1 MESRLLLDVVVRE
14 RPTIFQLLPCE
25 DKPLLVW
32 GNSFLVLIKTHSEFH
47 FLELSQFY
55 SYLDLGLH
63 VLDRVAG
70 LHLEGDGLPGESL
83 HEDLHLRFVVFVRFT
98 VVLTA

>member
-1 MESRLLLDVVVRE
+1 MEGTLLLDVVVRKSSSVL
-14 RPTIFQLLPCE
+14 QLLPGKDE
-25 DKPLLVW
+25 PLLVW

-63 VLDRVAG
+63 VLDGIAG
-70 LHLEGDGLPGESL
+70 LHLQGDGLPGECL
-83 HEDLHLRFVVFVRFT
+83 HKDLHLGLDCWLLVDVR
-98 VVLTA
+98 